1 MICIKCGKDLK
12 ETDKFC
18 SKCGCAV
25 QSEIPH
31 TDLIKSDIEKAI
43 PVNTNKDYKVINS
56 KKPHSNNKSIYNAVS
71 SIVFIIMLLIGLTA
85 ILSNNSNFKN
95 SELYS
100 YITSIF
106 SNDEK
111 EIVGTW
117 KLDTS
122 SFGEGLEGL
131 ANLNGVITGIEFY
144 SDGTCTVDGLSSPE
158 SGVWSIVDGQLRVQG
173 TTGGVFWNYHGFIS
187 EYDLKGDALTVYGN
201 NGDNYVYYR
210 E

>member
-1 MICIKCGKDLK
+1 MICKNCGKELK

-18 SKCGCAV
+18 SKCGTEV
-25 QSEIPH
+25 ELKTNENNMP
-31 TDLIKSDIEKAI
+31 TDAKNIDTQKKGICDIIVPVIIVAIILIIGFAGAMFIDA
-43 PVNTNKDYKVINS
+43 NF
-56 KKPHSNNKSIYNAVS
+56 NNGNIIYNCV
-71 SIVFIIMLLIGLTA
+71 ID
-85 ILSNNSNFKN
+85 
-95 SELYS
+95 
-100 YITSIF
+100 IF

-122 SFGEGLEGL
+122 SFGEGLDKL

-144 SDGTCTVDGLSSPE
+144 SDGTCTVDGVSGPE
-158 SGVWSIVDGQLRVQG
+158 NGDWSIVDGQLKVQG
-173 TTGGVFWNYHGFIS
+173 TTGGMFWNYHGFIS
-187 EYDLKGDALTVYGN
+187 EYDLNGDTLTVYGD